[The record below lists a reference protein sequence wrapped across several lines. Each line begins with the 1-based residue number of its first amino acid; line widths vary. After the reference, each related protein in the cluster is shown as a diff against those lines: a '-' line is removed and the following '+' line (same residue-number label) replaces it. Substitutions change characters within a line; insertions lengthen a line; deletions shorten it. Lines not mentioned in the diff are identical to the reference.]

1 MQWELAKA
9 GGQGPYLDLAAE
21 GGTLPACRVLTHQ
34 ARHKGTT
41 AVDSGA
47 SAELRPFMGW
57 AMGGAFFTFKNP
69 QIFL

>member
-47 SAELRPFMGW
+47 SAELRPFMG
-57 AMGGAFFTFKNP
+57 
-69 QIFL
+69 